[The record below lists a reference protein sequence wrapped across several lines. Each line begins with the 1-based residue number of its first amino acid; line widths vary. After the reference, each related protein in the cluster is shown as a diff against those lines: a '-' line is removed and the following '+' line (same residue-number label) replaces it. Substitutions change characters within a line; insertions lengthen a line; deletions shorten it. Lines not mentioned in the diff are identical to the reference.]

1 MQIDVYQDT
10 VCPWCRIGKRH
21 LELALEDWDGEPVE
35 VNYRSFFLNPDIPAE
50 GYDFRP
56 YMLAKGGGQIELEG
70 FFDAPRSRGEA
81 VGLTFNFEDIT
92 RAPNTML
99 SHQLVAISPEEMRQS
114 MTDAIYAA
122 YFEHGQDIGDLDV
135 LLDIAVEQ
143 RLERD
148 ETRARLEAGDGLAEV
163 ENDVMTAR
171 QSGISGVPFFVIN
184 NKYGFSG
191 AQPPQTIRRVLDQVA
206 AESVI
211 VAD

>member
-21 LELALEDWDGEPVE
+21 LDLALETWAEPVT
-35 VNYRSFFLNPDIPAE
+35 VNYRSFFLNPDIPLE

-56 YMLAKGGGQIELEG
+56 YMTAKGGGQIELEG
-70 FFDAPRSRGEA
+70 FFSAPRERGEA

-92 RAPNTML
+92 RAPNTTL
-99 SHQLVAISPEEMRQS
+99 SHQLIAITPAADRAA

-122 YFEHGQDIGDLDV
+122 YFENGRDIGELDV
-135 LLDIAVEQ
+135 LVDIAAAQ
-143 RLERD
+143 GLD
-148 ETRARLEAGDGLAEV
+148 PAETRARLEAGEGL
-163 ENDVMTAR
+163 DVVQADVATAR
-171 QSGISGVPFFVIN
+171 QLGISGVPFFVIN

-191 AQPPQTIRRVLDQVA
+191 AQPPQMIRNVLEQVA
-206 AESVI
+206 AESVT